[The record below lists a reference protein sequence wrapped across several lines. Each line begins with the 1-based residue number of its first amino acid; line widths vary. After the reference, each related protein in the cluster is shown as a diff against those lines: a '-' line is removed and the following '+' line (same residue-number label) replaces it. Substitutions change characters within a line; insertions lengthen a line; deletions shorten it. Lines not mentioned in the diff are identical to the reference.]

1 MVRPVGFA
9 VGEDVDDVAFVV
21 CFVVALVVVVVDLVV
36 LLVVDCDVT
45 FEVALDVILVVL
57 VVLVTSA
64 VALVLVVS
72 EADESSAALVS
83 VIVSLSETL
92 DSESD
97 VDFEE
102 DIVSV
107 PLDESTEELSIACSL
122 DEDSVWLSSEP
133 LLLPHAVASSIDIAS
148 EKASI
153 FFSII
158 SPPIVFVDTIIPL
171 SPTKHKSTRSH

>member
-1 MVRPVGFA
+1 MVE
-9 VGEDVDDVAFVV
+9 EDVDDVAFVV
-21 CFVVALVVVVVDLVV
+21 CFVVVFVVVVVNLVV
-36 LLVVDCDVT
+36 LLDVV
-45 FEVALDVILVVL
+45 LDVIFVVL

-72 EADESSAALVS
+72 KADESSAALVS

-153 FFSII
+153 FFSIL
-158 SPPIVFVDTIIPL
+158 SPPIVFVDNIIPL
-171 SPTKHKSTRSH
+171 SPPKRKPIKSVTVFELI